1 MKRTFVVLAIIA
13 LIGVFV
19 FPTIFTSNFV
29 YAASNNLIVSQ
40 TVEVMYSGH
49 ISITDVIRFQGSS
62 AADVNTLP
70 NDFTMGLPNKYAPYI
85 LDVKAFNP
93 NSTLPV
99 TRDVPIEGHPEFYG
113 VHIDLTGVAGD
124 SFQVLFILSNSLIT
138 QNGDS
143 FQMDY
148 PAYPAFTQVVGTFSE
163 KINLL
168 NTETSIS
175 VTKSDGNIDGT
186 SGNRLFLKIDLPAY
200 TNIPALASF
209 VLSTGTLQL
218 TKIPTLDREITVNP
232 SGLINEVDNYRIINS
247 GTQPIN
253 TFQLAIPILATDVVV
268 TDQYGRP
275 LTINNGP
282 IKSGSNQRLNVSLT
296 SPLDNGQSII
306 LIAKYNV
313 QTLSEEGSLFKI
325 SIDQFPYIN
334 YYVDS
339 GTMKLSLP
347 EGASIVAPDAATLNQ
362 YGTVTNQ
369 GFQKIFTIN
378 RQGVTFQD
386 QSIPGLGSLFIAY
399 DYNPIWA
406 STSVTFIAF
415 AGAIVAVIAVLLLK
429 KRQVAEKPLPKISSS
444 KIKTEEATSTGKG
457 TPDKI
462 HDLNEAYEER
472 ANVSE
477 EIKALDARVQKNKIP
492 RRQYKIQH
500 QALQNRTVNL
510 NKKIGDL
517 KDSIRTLGPE
527 FADLIRQLD
536 QADENLVDEDEN
548 LDTLEEQR
556 SRGEV
561 SNDEYHESLDKFQR
575 KKDKTLGA
583 INGILLRLREKMR

>member
-13 LIGVFV
+13 FIGVFV
-19 FPTIFTSNFV
+19 FPTVFTLNFV
-29 YAASNNLIVSQ
+29 YAASNNLIVSN

-49 ISITDVIRFQGSS
+49 ISITDVIRFAGSS

-93 NSTLPV
+93 NITLPL
-99 TRDVPIEGHPEFYG
+99 TRNVPIEGHPEFYG
-113 VHIDLTGVAGD
+113 VHIDLTGVEGD

-163 KINLL
+163 KINLP
-168 NTETSIS
+168 TTDTSIS

-186 SGNRLFLKIDLPAY
+186 SGNRLFLKTDLPAY

-209 VLSTGTLQL
+209 VMSTGTLQL
-218 TKIPTLDREITVNP
+218 TKIPTLDREITANP

-247 GTQPIN
+247 GTQPIT
-253 TFQLAIPILATDVVV
+253 TFQLAIPILATDVTV

-296 SPLDNGQSII
+296 SPLDSGQSII

-313 QTLSEEGSLFKI
+313 QILSEEGSLFKI

-339 GTMKLSLP
+339 GTMKLSFP
-347 EGASIVAPDAATLNQ
+347 EGASIVAPDVATLNQ
-362 YGTVTNQ
+362 YGSVTNQ

-444 KIKTEEATSTGKG
+444 KIKTEEAPSTGKG

-510 NKKIGDL
+510 NKKIVDL
-517 KDSIRTLGPE
+517 KNSMRNLGPE
-527 FADLIRQLD
+527 FADLMRQLD

-548 LDTLEEQR
+548 LDTLEEQK
-556 SRGEV
+556 SRGEI
-561 SNDEYHESLDKFQR
+561 SNDEYRESLDKFQR